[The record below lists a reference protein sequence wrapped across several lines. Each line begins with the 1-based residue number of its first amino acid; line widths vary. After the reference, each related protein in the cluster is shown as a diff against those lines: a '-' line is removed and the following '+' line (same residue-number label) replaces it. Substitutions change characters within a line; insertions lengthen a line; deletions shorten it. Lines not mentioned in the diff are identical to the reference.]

1 MQTAPMRFGLFLA
14 PFHPVTEN
22 PQLAL
27 ERDFQLIEHMD
38 RLGYDEAWIGEHHS
52 AGYEIIPSP
61 EIFIAGAAERTRRI
75 KLGTGVVSL
84 PYHHPFMVADR
95 AMQLDHQLRGRFMLG
110 VGPGALSSDAMMM
123 GIDPMRQR
131 EMMEESLDVI
141 VPLIAGEKVTA
152 RTDWF
157 ELCDARVQLTPF
169 THPRME
175 IAVAAMISPA
185 GPALAGK
192 HGAGLLSIGATTDAG
207 YMALSQAWSICE
219 DEARKHGQSVDRAN
233 WRLVGPMHIAETREQ
248 AIANVRFGLM
258 NWAYYY
264 TQVIALPFK
273 IPDTFEARVQT
284 LIDTGWAVIGT
295 PDDAIAQ
302 IERLQEQSGGAGA
315 FLFMA
320 NNWADFPQTLRSY
333 ELFARYVIP
342 HFNRGNVGRKASMD
356 WVTSNRGTMLQAG
369 KAAKEKAAK
378 DYAADKA
385 RGNA

>member
-1 MQTAPMRFGLFLA
+1 MYSGPMRFGIFLA
-14 PFHPVTEN
+14 PFHPVSEN
-22 PQLAL
+22 PLLTL
-27 ERDFQLIEHMD
+27 ERDFELVEHLD

-52 AGYEIIPSP
+52 AGFETIPSP
-61 EIFIAGAAERTRRI
+61 EIFIAGAAQRTRHIR
-75 KLGTGVVSL
+75 LGTGVVSL

-95 AMQLDHQLRGRFMLG
+95 AMQLDWQLRGRFILG

-141 VPLIAGEKVTA
+141 VPLLSGEKVSA

-157 ELCDARVQLTPF
+157 ELRDARVQLAPF
-169 THPRME
+169 THPRLE
-175 IAVAAMISPA
+175 LAVAAMISPA

-207 YMALSQAWSICE
+207 YMALGKAWSICE
-219 DEARKHGQSVDRAN
+219 DEARKHKQVVDRAN

-248 AIANVRFGLM
+248 AIENVRFGLM
-258 NWAYYY
+258 DWAYYY

-273 IPDTFEARVQT
+273 IPNDFDGLART
-284 LIDTGWAVIGT
+284 LVDTGWAVIGT

-342 HFNRGNVGRKASMD
+342 RFNRTNVGRKASMD
-356 WVTSNRGTMLQAG
+356 WVTSNRDTLLQAG

-378 DYAADKA
+378 DYAAGKG
-385 RGNA
+385 RGNG